1 MYMERYSSLI
11 QVVVMVHMPLTFT
24 DPQLWVFQQHNPI
37 TSMAS
42 VTQYFLKGQDSPSAS
57 IT

>member
-1 MYMERYSSLI
+1 MYMERYNSLI
-11 QVVVMVHMPLTFT
+11 QAVVMVHMPLTFM

-42 VTQYFLKGQDSPSAS
+42 ETQYFLKGQDSLSAS

>member
-1 MYMERYSSLI
+1 MYMERYNSLI
-11 QVVVMVHMPLTFT
+11 QAVVMVHMPLTFM

-42 VTQYFLKGQDSPSAS
+42 ETQYFLKG
-57 IT
+57 